1 MRVNFLASRA
11 ASRAL
16 PAEFA
21 EHINA
26 VLMTTIQAFATSVE
40 RSAEHYRR
48 TGIKPSKIRHGVTKN
63 AR

>member
-16 PAEFA
+16 PAEYA
-21 EHINA
+21 ERINA
-26 VLMTTIQAFATSVE
+26 VLMTTVRAFASNVE
-40 RSAEHYRR
+40 RSAEQYRR
-48 TGIKPSKIRHGVTKN
+48 TGVKPSKIRHGVTKN

>member
-21 EHINA
+21 ERINA
-26 VLMTTIQAFATSVE
+26 VMMTTIKAFASNVE

-48 TGIKPSKIRHGVTKN
+48 TGIKPSKIRHGAAKN

>member
-21 EHINA
+21 EQISA
-26 VLMTTIQAFATSVE
+26 VMMTTVRAFAANVE
-40 RSAEHYRR
+40 RSAGQFRR
-48 TGIKPSKIRHGVTKN
+48 TGIKPSKIRHGAAKN